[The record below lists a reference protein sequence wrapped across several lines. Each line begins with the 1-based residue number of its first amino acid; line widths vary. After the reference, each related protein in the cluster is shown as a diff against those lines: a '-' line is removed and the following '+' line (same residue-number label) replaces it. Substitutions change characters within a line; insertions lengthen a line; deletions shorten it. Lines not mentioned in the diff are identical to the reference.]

1 MIDQTLKQPRPRCPS
16 VGERINK
23 LWYIQMLEYCSALNR
38 IKPSSHEKVWRAL
51 NACYYMKE
59 ANLKQLHTIWFKL
72 YDILEEQNYGD
83 N

>member
-38 IKPSSHEKVWRAL
+38 IKPSSHEKVW
-51 NACYYMKE
+51 KS
-59 ANLKQLHTIWFKL
+59 LKCMLLHERGQSEKATHTI
-72 YDILEEQNYGD
+72 
-83 N
+83 